1 MNTMPHRASLLLA
14 IAALALLT
22 PAPIHAWRLNDTA
35 LERVPL
41 PSGVR
46 LVRAETSADFDQDGI
61 AETLVLTQGRAA
73 IRMGGQIR
81 WQSPQAWQVRQA
93 MIADLDRDSLPE
105 AALLVWRPFK
115 PWPVDA
121 WLPNG
126 GRIDAF
132 HDARGMSC
140 HIILIGWYQDS
151 FRERWAG
158 SALAE
163 PVYRFAV
170 ADLRGNGQGY
180 LVTLEGEYD
189 DPMDAPS
196 HPLKVWEWNG
206 FGFSLVYE
214 LPGSFSLMATTRT
227 QDGQVLILSD

>member
-1 MNTMPHRASLLLA
+1 MSMMSHRASLLLA
-14 IAALALLT
+14 IAALALVT

-41 PSGVR
+41 PAGAHV
-46 LVRAETSADFDQDGI
+46 VAAGTSADFDRDGI
-61 AETLVLTQGRAA
+61 AETLVLIEGRAA
-73 IRMGGQIR
+73 IRTGSQIR

-93 MIADLDRDSLPE
+93 VIADLDRDGLPE

-115 PWPVDA
+115 PWPVDK

-126 GRIDAF
+126 GRIDDF

-140 HIILIGWYQDS
+140 HIILIGWYHDS

-158 SALAE
+158 SALAA
-163 PVYRFAV
+163 PVDHLAA
-170 ADLRGNGQGY
+170 ADLRGNGRGY
-180 LVTLEGEYD
+180 LVTLEGTYD
-189 DPMDAPS
+189 DAMQAPS
-196 HPLKVWEWNG
+196 RHLKVWEWNG

-214 LPGSFSLMATTRT
+214 LPGSFSLMATTQM